1 MIAADV
7 SGQVHGV
14 PTPGLTET
22 ASGPELLA
30 GPGFFE
36 LLGPVVLVLVLTA
49 AVLLLVRWLRGRAQA
64 RPHGAG
70 LQVVDR
76 LDLSPAHTLYVV
88 RAEGRRLLLGGGP
101 GGLSLITQLDG
112 PLDGPLDGEAPAAP
126 ELPPPGALPARW
138 AAWLRG
144 PRPAPTS
151 ASPDR
156 PEGPL

>member
-7 SGQVHGV
+7 SGQAPGV
-14 PTPGLTET
+14 AAPGLTET
-22 ASGPELLA
+22 AGSPELLA

-36 LLGPVVLVLVLTA
+36 LLGPVVLVLALTA

-64 RPHGAG
+64 RPQGAG
-70 LQVVDR
+70 LQVVER

-101 GGLSLITQLDG
+101 GGLSLITELDG
-112 PLDGPLDGEAPAAP
+112 QLDGEAPAAP

-144 PRPAPTS
+144 PRPDPT
-151 ASPDR
+151 ATSPGR